1 MHPGTLH
8 SSLDDLSNGLIKRL
22 PRIDRARL
30 IEFWQLIDVSLGHV
44 DPGESDMETALRE
57 TQEEAG
63 FTSSDLRIFED
74 ARHEMTYQVK
84 GMPKTVIY
92 WLAELLNPD
101 KSVRL
106 SNEHQ
111 AFEWLSL
118 REACDL
124 AKYAEMQKALNEFD
138 KYISQNLA

>member
-1 MHPGTLH
+1 MQQRAC
-8 SSLDDLSNGLIKRL
+8 GLVIFRRYQDTIQFLLMQTSYGQHHWTPPK
-22 PRIDRARL
+22 
-30 IEFWQLIDVSLGHV
+30 GHV

-84 GMPKTVIY
+84 GM
-92 WLAELLNPD
+92 
-101 KSVRL
+101 